1 MNDNF
6 LSVAASE
13 IDVKLITRLTILET
27 RQSNGRL
34 SKPREMPGA
43 FETA

>member
-1 MNDNF
+1 MNDKF
-6 LSVAASE
+6 LSVASSE
-13 IDVKLITRLTILET
+13 TDVKLITRLTILEIG
-27 RQSNGRL
+27 QSNGRL